1 MNNYLEYLANHGKS
15 YQSIDEFSERLANFN
30 AIDAWIKNYN
40 ADPEMTAVMG
50 HNRFSDWSD
59 EEREKLGGKGYVGE
73 TES

>member
-1 MNNYLEYLANHGKS
+1 MEYLANHGKS

-40 ADPEMTAVMG
+40 ADPEMTAVMR
-50 HNRFSDWSD
+50 HNKFSDWSD
-59 EEREKLGGKGYVGE
+59 EERARMSGNGYVGE